1 MDYAKHICRCLTACG
16 LVGSLLAGAGR
27 ADIFLLEG
35 DGQVRGELV
44 NRDQS
49 PRTTYVIKTASGG
62 EITLEADQVKEV
74 RRQTAVET
82 KYDQI
87 RGKVPDTVEGQWKLA
102 EWCRENRLLKQRAT
116 HLERVI
122 ALDPNHADARHAL
135 GYSQING
142 RWTTQD
148 AQMKESGYVRYGG
161 RWMLPQEIEILE
173 NERKENLAQK
183 DWGVKLKRWHA
194 WLDTDKAAQA
204 EANIR
209 AINDPYAAR
218 ALARNLNNDDRRD
231 VRLLYVEALGRI
243 NASAGMDALVNS
255 SLADGDE
262 EIRLACLE
270 QVVSH
275 QYKPAVAKY
284 VQALK
289 SKDNPTVNRA
299 AVCLAR
305 MKDPA
310 SVGPLIDAL
319 VTTHTFHV
327 PKGQPGQTSATFG
340 TGPNSGGGGFSFGGG
355 GVEIIKQRI
364 ENRDVLQ
371 ALVDLSGGAS
381 FNFDVRAWKN
391 WYIAQKKPQSLD
403 ARRDGASQ

>member
-1 MDYAKHICRCLTACG
+1 MSFAKYVCRCLAAYG
-16 LVGSLLAGAGR
+16 LVGSFTATTAR
-27 ADIFLLEG
+27 ADIFVLEG

-62 EITLEADQVKEV
+62 EITLEAAQVKEV
-74 RRQTAVET
+74 KRQTAVEL
-82 KYDQI
+82 KYEQI
-87 RGKVPDTVEGQWKLA
+87 RSKAPDTVDGQWKLA
-102 EWCRENRLLKQRAT
+102 EWCRENRLPKQRAT

-122 ALDPNHADARHAL
+122 ALDPDHADARHAL

-173 NERKENLAQK
+173 TERKENLAQK
-183 DWGVKLKRWHA
+183 DWGIKLKRWHA
-194 WLDTDKAAQA
+194 WLNTDKAAQA

-218 ALARNLNNDDRRD
+218 ALARNLASEDRRN
-231 VRLLYVEALGRI
+231 VRMLYVEALGRI
-243 NASAGMDALVNS
+243 NASAGMDALVNA

-299 AVCLAR
+299 AIGLAR
-305 MKDPA
+305 MKDPVA
-310 SVGPLIDAL
+310 VGPLIDAL
-319 VTTHTFHV
+319 VTVHTFHI

-340 TGPNSGGGGFSFGGG
+340 TGPSSGGGGFSFGGG
-355 GVEIIKQRI
+355 GVDVVKQRI

-371 ALVDLSGGAS
+371 ALIDLSGGAS

-403 ARRDGASQ
+403 ARRDGASP